1 MKRLFSLA
9 LFCILISTGV
19 LAGEPGRA
27 ELLGSPKAIEGAV
40 EPEFVDFTVEQ
51 LKLQLKVVSSRSY
64 AVFGFNN
71 SEVQIH
77 LPPCDNS
84 IYASVEFSPARLRD
98 SEGNE
103 VQFERERGI
112 YDHDTHHDEV
122 RFVPVEGKSPVE
134 FDRVEGTVNVRYPIR
149 MRTVAIQAGDAAPLG
164 MTLNMDGPFVVWSD
178 PQVLLPEA
186 ASFTPVEQFRAFDA
200 SGRRLERNSW
210 EGFSMRGGVTTETY
224 AYWGEAAEVRLDVV
238 EEWSDLEISYSLP
251 SIKPLSAARAGTPPE
266 NLEVTATPGGT
277 VDIRLVKHEEPQA
290 EATATGMSKGEALAQ
305 LKELGFR
312 RFDVNSFLL
321 AATTGKADALRLFL
335 EAGMPVDSQS
345 SGRTALMSAAMMGH
359 VEAGKVLIDAGAD
372 VNQGDSTGAPP
383 LSRLVMKCDATELL
397 RTFID
402 AGADLTVELRGGVTL
417 RQMAELARCS
427 ENARVLK
434 EAGAK

>member
-1 MKRLFSLA
+1 
-9 LFCILISTGV
+9 
-19 LAGEPGRA
+19 
-27 ELLGSPKAIEGAV
+27 
-40 EPEFVDFTVEQ
+40 
-51 LKLQLKVVSSRSY
+51 
-64 AVFGFNN
+64 
-71 SEVQIH
+71 
-77 LPPCDNS
+77 
-84 IYASVEFSPARLRD
+84 
-98 SEGNE
+98 
-103 VQFERERGI
+103 
-112 YDHDTHHDEV
+112 
-122 RFVPVEGKSPVE
+122 
-134 FDRVEGTVNVRYPIR
+134 
-149 MRTVAIQAGDAAPLG
+149 
-164 MTLNMDGPFVVWSD
+164 
-178 PQVLLPEA
+178 
-186 ASFTPVEQFRAFDA
+186 
-200 SGRRLERNSW
+200 
-210 EGFSMRGGVTTETY
+210 MRGGVTTETY